1 MDPWVRRLRRTHR
14 PTTDPPAEAAKT
26 LPSRSPFELPT
37 SHFRLPRGYFAP
49 FQPACLT
56 TADRRCP
63 ARVEPARLVV
73 SRFPAVPL
81 LLLGLG
87 SAVAHAQTPDLA
99 PKVAVVSP
107 AEGTIRLD
115 GRLDEEAWQD
125 ATFITDF
132 RQKEPVQFADPSVPT
147 AVAFLYDDEALYIG
161 ARLGREDASF
171 PQSLSRRDQYANAE
185 HLVISIDSHLDHRTA
200 YSFVVTA
207 GGTRIDYFHTRDSD
221 SFGARDFTWNPV
233 WEAEV
238 VTDSAGW
245 TVEFRIP
252 FSQLRF
258 NPADRQTWGL
268 NINRWVPDR
277 NEDIFWVVVPR
288 EETGFSSR
296 FGTLEGLRDLR
307 RSRRIELL
315 PYVATDGTFD
325 GTVSSEDPFND
336 GSRTGLRAGGEVRMG
351 LGPGLT
357 LDASINPDFGQVE
370 ADPAELNL
378 SAFET
383 FFSERRPFFTEG
395 SQLLPSGSVFFTRR
409 IGAPP
414 RGPADGAFVDRPAN
428 TTILGAAKVTGQL
441 PSGLSIGVLAALTD
455 RTHARVMDTTGSPV
469 HRVEVEPLAYYGA
482 ARLQQQFGANA
493 STVGVSLAGMQREFS
508 PESDLE
514 SLLSRRALAAI
525 ADSRLRFRNGEYELR
540 FTAGMSRVEGDSA
553 AIQRIQR
560 APAHFFQRPD
570 ADRPRL
576 DSTLTVLTGY
586 TASLRADKNAGNWL
600 WGAGV
605 TTESP
610 GYETN
615 DMGRVTSVDDV
626 DLNWDVN
633 YRETTPGPLFRTWNL
648 GVSHS
653 ISWNYDGDRGNTR
666 ASVFSS
672 ATLRNFWTAGLTVW
686 LRPRGLS
693 DSQTRGGPLMQ
704 TLRSWGMDVRL
715 GTNQNSTNSAQ
726 GSFSWSRSEEGGWS
740 VSLNPRVSLRPGPRL
755 SASLNPRLSRSVNP
769 RQFIGTET
777 RSGSETFG
785 TRYLFGRIDQTV
797 LSMQLRLN
805 YAVSPDLTLELYAE
819 PFTASGSFRDLGEL
833 ALART
838 PDLRRF
844 DTEGLTTITNSDG
857 SLAVAD
863 ERDGDSFFIPGLDFN
878 RFSFR
883 SNLVA
888 RWEWTPGSTL
898 FLVWQQDRF
907 DQCTPATLSACPAD
921 TRPGDVPSAPHLL
934 NAFRAEGK
942 HVLALKA
949 SYWIPVR

>member
-1 MDPWVRRLRRTHR
+1 M
-14 PTTDPPAEAAKT
+14 
-26 LPSRSPFELPT
+26 
-37 SHFRLPRGYFAP
+37 
-49 FQPACLT
+49 
-56 TADRRCP
+56 
-63 ARVEPARLVV
+63 
-73 SRFPAVPL
+73 
-81 LLLGLG
+81 
-87 SAVAHAQTPDLA
+87 AHAQVADLA
-99 PKVAVVSP
+99 PKIAVVAST
-107 AEGTIRLD
+107 ESTIRLD
-115 GRLDEEAWQD
+115 GRLDEDAWRD

-132 RQKEPVQFADPSVPT
+132 RQKEPVQFAEPSVAT
-147 AVAFLYDDEALYIG
+147 AVAFLYDDEALYVG
-161 ARLGREDASF
+161 ARLSRDGGSF
-171 PQSLSRRDQYANAE
+171 PRSLSRRDQYANAE
-185 HLVISIDSHLDHRTA
+185 HLVISIDSHLDRRTA

-233 WEAEV
+233 WEAQV
-238 VTDSAGW
+238 STDAAGW
-245 TVEFRIP
+245 TVEYRIP

-258 NPADRQTWGL
+258 NPGDRQIWGL
-268 NINRWVPDR
+268 NVNRWVPDR

-325 GTVSSEDPFND
+325 GTVSPGDPFND
-336 GSRTGLRAGGEVRMG
+336 GSRTGARAGGELRMG

-395 SQLLPSGSVFFTRR
+395 SQLLPSGSAFFTRR

-414 RGPADGAFVDRPAN
+414 RGPAEGAFVDRPAN

-441 PSGLSIGVLAALTD
+441 PSGLSVGVLAALTD
-455 RTHARVMDTTGSPV
+455 RTHARVQDTLGSPIR
-469 HRVEVEPLAYYGA
+469 RVEVEPLAIYGA
-482 ARLQQQFGANA
+482 ARLQQQFGPDA
-493 STVGVSLAGMQREFS
+493 STVGLSLAGMQREFTPQS
-508 PESDLE
+508 GLE
-514 SLLSRRALAAI
+514 QLLSRRAVAAI
-525 ADSRLRFRNGEYELR
+525 ADARLRYRGGEYEFR

-553 AIQRIQR
+553 AILRIQR

-570 ADRPRL
+570 ANRFRL
-576 DSTLTVLTGY
+576 DSARTVLTGY
-586 TASLRADKNAGNWL
+586 TASIRADKNAGNWL

-626 DLNWDVN
+626 DLNWDIN

-648 GVSHS
+648 GVSNS
-653 ISWNYDGDRGNTR
+653 VSWNYDGDRGNTR

-686 LRPRGLS
+686 LRPRGQS

-704 TLRSWGMDVRL
+704 TLRSWGMDLRL
-715 GTNQNSTNSAQ
+715 GTNQSNANNVQ

-740 VSLNPRVSLRPGPRL
+740 LAVAPRLSVRPNARL
-755 SASLNPRLSRSVNP
+755 SASLNPSFSRSVNP
-769 RQFIGTET
+769 RQFIGTEA

-805 YAVSPDLTLELYAE
+805 YAVNPDLTLELYAE
-819 PFTASGSFRDLGEL
+819 PFTASGRFGDLGEL
-833 ALART
+833 ATART
-838 PDLRRF
+838 PDLRLVG
-844 DTEGLTTITNSDG
+844 TEGLSGTPTADG
-857 SLAVAD
+857 SMSVTD
-863 ERDGDSFFIPGLDFN
+863 QRDGDTFLIPALDFN

-907 DQCTPATLSACPAD
+907 DQCTPGSLSACPSGS
-921 TRPGDVPSAPHLL
+921 RPGDVPGPRHLL
-934 NAFRAEGK
+934 NSFRAEGK

>member
-1 MDPWVRRLRRTHR
+1 MV
-14 PTTDPPAEAAKT
+14 
-26 LPSRSPFELPT
+26 SPVYAL
-37 SHFRLPRGYFAP
+37 
-49 FQPACLT
+49 
-56 TADRRCP
+56 
-63 ARVEPARLVV
+63 
-73 SRFPAVPL
+73 PL
-81 LLLGLG
+81 LCLGLFPVG
-87 SAVAHAQTPDLA
+87 VHAQVPDLT
-99 PKVAVVSP
+99 PKVALV
-107 AEGTIRLD
+107 AATERAIRLD
-115 GRLDEEAWQD
+115 GRLDEDAWQD

-132 RQKEPVQFADPSVPT
+132 RQKEPVQFAEPSVPT
-147 AVAFLYDDEALYIG
+147 AVAFLYDEEALYIG
-161 ARLGREDASF
+161 ARLGREDATF
-171 PQSLSRRDQYANAE
+171 PRSLSRRDQYANAE
-185 HLVISIDSHLDHRTA
+185 HLAISIDSHLDRRTA

-233 WEAEV
+233 WEARV
-238 VTDSAGW
+238 AVDSAGW

-258 NPADRQTWGL
+258 NPGDRQTWGL

-296 FGTLEGLRDLR
+296 FGTLEGLQDLR

-325 GTVSSEDPFND
+325 GTVSPEDPFND
-336 GSRTGLRAGGEVRMG
+336 GSRTEARAGGEVRMG

-395 SQLLPSGSVFFTRR
+395 SQLLPSGSAFFTRR

-414 RGPADGAFVDRPAN
+414 RGPADGAFVDRPTN

-441 PSGLSIGVLAALTD
+441 SSGLSIGVLAALTD
-455 RTHARVMDTTGSPV
+455 RAHARVMDTSGSRV
-469 HRVEVEPLAYYGA
+469 RRVEVEPLAVYGA
-482 ARLQQQFGANA
+482 ARLQQQFGADA
-493 STVGVSLAGMQREFS
+493 STVGLSLAGMQREFT
-508 PESDLE
+508 PESDLVR
-514 SLLSRRALAAI
+514 LLSRRAVAAI

-540 FTAGMSRVEGDSA
+540 LTAGMSRVEGDSA
-553 AIQRIQR
+553 AILRIQR

-570 ADRPRL
+570 ADRFRL
-576 DSTLTVLTGY
+576 DSARTVLTGY
-586 TASLRADKNAGNWL
+586 TASVRADKNAGNWL

-626 DLNWDVN
+626 DLNWDIN

-648 GVSHS
+648 GVSNS
-653 ISWNYDGDRGNTR
+653 VSWNYDGDRGNTR
-666 ASVFSS
+666 ASIFSS
-672 ATLRNFWTAGLTVW
+672 ATLRNFWTAGLTLW

-704 TLRSWGMDVRL
+704 TLRSGGIDLRL
-715 GTNQNSTNSAQ
+715 GTNQSNANSVQ
-726 GSFSWSRSEEGGWS
+726 GSLSWSRSEEGGWS
-740 VSLNPRVSLRPGPRL
+740 VAATPRLSVRPSARL
-755 SASLNPRLSRSVNP
+755 SASLNPRFSRSVNP
-769 RQFIGTET
+769 RQFIGTQA

-819 PFTASGSFRDLGEL
+819 PFTASGRFGDLGEL
-833 ALART
+833 ATART
-838 PDLRRF
+838 PDLRLF
-844 DTEGLTTITNSDG
+844 GSAGLSTVSRDDG
-857 SLAVAD
+857 SLAVTD
-863 ERDGDSFFIPGLDFN
+863 ERNGDTFLIPALDFN

-907 DQCTPATLSACPAD
+907 DQCTPGALSVCPSG
-921 TRPGDVPSAPHLL
+921 TRPGDGPGPRHLL
-934 NAFRAEGK
+934 NSFRAEGK